1 MRWGS
6 WSTSSLSRYACY
18 PVNILLYGSTICV
31 CHFGAL
37 GYAHVFQKTFRKE
50 ITIYLIGRQWQRNCN
65 NLSSVAHPREVSLST
80 AFCGALVW
88 FCSCYTVDFVVR
100 RAAYLCHPG
109 CCLAWGDVLY
119 FLLWLMIEV
128 GGNCWIYL
136 QVWRYAG

>member
-1 MRWGS
+1 M
-6 WSTSSLSRYACY
+6 
-18 PVNILLYGSTICV
+18 

-80 AFCGALVW
+80 AFCGALVC

-109 CCLAWGDVLY
+109 CCLAWRCSL
-119 FLLWLMIEV
+119 FLTV
-128 GGNCWIYL
+128 
-136 QVWRYAG
+136 VDD